1 MKVPLV
7 DAAVKY
13 ESPFDGKVYILVM
26 RNALHVPLMNY
37 NLIPLFMIRE
47 AGIRLRD
54 TPQIHVDDP
63 SEDDHSIV
71 FSETGF
77 RIPLSLWGS
86 FSYFPTTKLTMADL
100 DSPYEVYVLTPSQW
114 NPHMDA
120 YAWNE
125 ESMLDWEGNMKPLK
139 EREVRVVLNEIDDSP
154 AMALLSTS
162 VLGREGPLTP

>member
-7 DAAVKY
+7 DAAVKF

-26 RNALHVPLMNY
+26 RNALPVPLMNY

-63 SEDDHSIV
+63 LEDDHAMV

-77 RIPLSLWGS
+77 RIPLSLWAP
-86 FSYFPTTKLTMADL
+86 FDIFQQP
-100 DSPYEVYVLTPSQW
+100 
-114 NPHMDA
+114 N
-120 YAWNE
+120 
-125 ESMLDWEGNMKPLK
+125 
-139 EREVRVVLNEIDDSP
+139 
-154 AMALLSTS
+154 
-162 VLGREGPLTP
+162 